1 MAARGRF
8 LPKFPEKYIGDPTRI
23 FFRSAWEM
31 RAMKFFDASEAV
43 LKWGSEELKIPYLKP
58 TDGRV
63 HHYFPDFIV
72 VYRDK
77 TGAVRKEIIEIKPMK
92 ETVQRANMND
102 YDKLSLIINDAKW
115 KAADRFAE
123 AHGMKFRVITEASLF
138 RQSPQKPRKPR
149 VRKV

>member
-8 LPKFPEKYIGDPTRI
+8 LPKFPDKYLGDPTKI
-23 FFRSAWEM
+23 FFRSAWEV

-58 TDGRV
+58 TDARV
-63 HHYFPDFIV
+63 HYYYPDFIV

-77 TGAVRKEIIEIKPMK
+77 TGAVQKEIIEIKPLK
-92 ETVQRANMND
+92 ESVQRANMTD

-115 KAADRFAE
+115 KAADLFARQ
-123 AHGMKFRVITEASLF
+123 HGMKFRVITEASLF
-138 RQSPQKPRKPR
+138 KQAPKQPRRPRKR
-149 VRKV
+149 A